1 MATSAVALLTA
12 TGVLE
17 TCISG
22 SGQSKE
28 ELSKLVVGQNV
39 PRDVHAAISM
49 LSYPAPLWHM
59 YFNDFGSIPTSSASK
74 GPVNCSSS

>member
-22 SGQSKE
+22 SGQSRE
-28 ELSKLVVGQNV
+28 ELGKPMAGQDV
-39 PRDVHAAISM
+39 LRDVHAAISM

-59 YFNDFGSIPTSSASK
+59 YFNDFGSDSTSSASK